1 MRSNAA
7 AARRTLEGQNV
18 VINLATHMP
27 DTTMQMMLP
36 WKWRENDTIRREGS
50 AALASAARDV
60 GVSRLM
66 QESFAPVYEDGGD
79 QWIDERWPQR
89 PAPYNRTTLDAER
102 SAARFTEQGGEG
114 VVLRFAGFYGPDQFL
129 RDAIGVVRK
138 GWSPLPGSPTAYWSS
153 IAHEDAATAVVALL
167 AAPAGVYNLC
177 DDAPITRREWV
188 GSLAASIGAKP
199 PRPLPRLLAAL
210 GGKTAELLS
219 RSQRMSNA
227 KLKAATGWTPKWP
240 SATEGLPAAVR
251 ELARR

>member
-1 MRSNAA
+1 M
-7 AARRTLEGQNV
+7 

-27 DTTMQMMLP
+27 DTTLQMMLP
-36 WKWRENDTIRREGS
+36 WKWRENDHIRREGS
-50 AALASAARDV
+50 AALASAARDA
-60 GVSRLM
+60 GVSRFM

-79 QWIDERWPQR
+79 QWIDEGWPLR
-89 PAPYNRTTLDAER
+89 PAPYNRTMLDAER

-114 VVLRFAGFYGPDQFL
+114 IVLRFAGFYGPDQFL
-129 RDAIGVVRK
+129 RDAIGVVKK
-138 GWSPLPGSPTAYWSS
+138 GWSPLPGAPTAYWSS

-177 DDAPITRREWV
+177 DDAPLTRREWV
-188 GSLAASIGAKP
+188 GSLAASVGAKP
-199 PRPLPRLLAAL
+199 PRPIPRLLAAL
-210 GGKTAELLS
+210 GGKTTELLS